1 MSIRSNIEKII
12 KQVQDATPD
21 TAQGDEIRRKA
32 VDAIMKGEGSKEW
45 RSYMEMFAEN
55 EEQLAR
61 LIPTDDTKGVYE
73 MDVAR
78 TYLLGNGPC
87 GAQTVDRLIYGV
99 DDKLDEG
106 LNGNSPDDGNSW

>member
-12 KQVQDATPD
+12 KQVQNAAPD
-21 TAQGDEIRRKA
+21 TTQGDEIRRKA
-32 VDAIMKGEGSKEW
+32 VEAIMKGEGSKEW
-45 RSYMEMFAEN
+45 RAYMEMFTEN

-61 LIPTDDTKGVYE
+61 LLPTDDTKGVYE

-99 DDKLDEG
+99 DDRLDEG
-106 LNGNSPDDGNSW
+106 LNGNSPDSDNS

>member
-1 MSIRSNIEKII
+1 MSIRTNIEKII
-12 KQVQDATPD
+12 KQVQEAAPN
-21 TAQGDEIRRKA
+21 TALGDEIRRKA
-32 VDAIMKGEGSKEW
+32 VEAIRKGEDSKEW
-45 RSYMEMFAEN
+45 RAYMEMFAEN

-106 LNGNSPDDGNSW
+106 LNGSSSGANN